1 VYFILRDLY
10 IVIIK
15 KILILNL
22 FKTIVGMK
30 SGLACVTGAVGSG
43 SPVWFI
49 NLEQASRV
57 IVKYL
62 ATLCGEFSA
71 TSY

>member
-1 VYFILRDLY
+1 
-10 IVIIK
+10 
-15 KILILNL
+15 
-22 FKTIVGMK
+22 MK